1 MTTENIQDN
10 SNTEQEN
17 PVTEVPLEEQIT
29 NMSDDDISKY
39 DNFESFL
46 AQQSD
51 TNEPEPNSTEPEQS
65 NTEQVTTED
74 TVTVPTDTGS
84 EKTLSDSEFRQLIT
98 STFRANHKDFQIE
111 DPDEIRKLM
120 SFGMN
125 YHKKMNELAPHR
137 RALKTLEQQGLLD
150 PDKLNYAIEL
160 LQGNKGAIAKLL
172 KEHSVD
178 TYELPDLEEQPYQAG
193 NYLPSQ
199 ERITF
204 DDKVDS
210 LRETEHGGKVI
221 EFIKGL
227 DSDSFYEIY
236 NNPDMMDMLNSHV
249 QSGLYQDATSFLEKE
264 RALGK
269 VPANVKDIDAYA
281 YVAEHLQKTNPTKY
295 APVQQQRVIG
305 NNLQT
310 NQVKQPSSN
319 TAKSN
324 ASIPNNTG
332 SRQQQQSFSG
342 IDMLL
347 NAKEEDLAKYDNW
360 EQFLASNN
368 FNF

>member
-1 MTTENIQDN
+1 MTTENKDG
-10 SNTEQEN
+10 QEKE
-17 PVTEVPLEEQIT
+17 PVETTTDTTLEESLANI
-29 NMSDDDISKY
+29 SEEDIDKY

-46 AQQSD
+46 AEQNPQ
-51 TNEPEPNSTEPEQS
+51 TNEPEPEPNPSEPEQS
-65 NTEQVTTED
+65 NVEQTETT
-74 TVTVPTDTGS
+74 PTDTGS
-84 EKTLSDSEFRQLIT
+84 ENTLSDTEFRQLVT

-111 DPDEIRKLM
+111 DPEEIRKLM

-178 TYELPDLEEQPYQAG
+178 TYELPDLEEQPYQTG

-199 ERITF
+199 ERINF

-210 LRETEHGGKVI
+210 LKETEHGNQVI

-236 NNPDMMDMLNSHV
+236 SNPEMMDMLQSHV
-249 QSGLYQDATSFLEKE
+249 QSGLYQDASNFLEKE

-281 YVAEHLQKTNPTKY
+281 FVAEHLQKTNPSKY

-305 NNLQT
+305 NNLQNT
-310 NQVKQPSSN
+310 QVKQPSSN
-319 TAKSN
+319 AKLN
-324 ASIPNNTG
+324 AGIPNNSG

-342 IDMLL
+342 IDLLL
-347 NAKEEDLAKYDNW
+347 NASDEDLAKYDNW
-360 EQFLASNN
+360 EQFIASNN
-368 FNF
+368 LNF

>member
-1 MTTENIQDN
+1 MTTETQDN
-10 SNTEQEN
+10 PNTEQEN
-17 PVTEVPLEEQIT
+17 PVTEVPLEEQIA
-29 NMSDDDISKY
+29 NMSDEDISKH

-65 NTEQVTTED
+65 NTTVEETEQVPTES
-74 TVTVPTDTGS
+74 GS
-84 EKTLSDSEFRQLIT
+84 ENKLSDTEFRQLVT
-98 STFRANHKDFQIE
+98 STFRANHKDFQID
-111 DPDEIRKLM
+111 DPEEIRKLM

-204 DDKVDS
+204 DDKIEA
-210 LRETEHGGKVI
+210 LKETDGGNQVI

-227 DSDSFYEIY
+227 DQDSFYEIY
-236 NNPDMMDMLNSHV
+236 TNPEMMDMLGSHMK
-249 QSGLYQDATSFLEKE
+249 SGLYQDATSFLEKE

-269 VPANVKDIDAYA
+269 VPAGVKDIDAYA
-281 YVAEHLQKTNPTKY
+281 FVAEHLQKTNPTKY
-295 APVQQQRVIG
+295 APVQQQKVIG
-305 NNLQT
+305 NNLQNT
-310 NQVKQPSSN
+310 QVKQSSSN

-332 SRQQQQSFSG
+332 SRPQQQSFSG
-342 IDMLL
+342 IDMLI
-347 NAKEEDLAKYDNW
+347 NASDEDLAKYDNW

-368 FNF
+368 LNFQR